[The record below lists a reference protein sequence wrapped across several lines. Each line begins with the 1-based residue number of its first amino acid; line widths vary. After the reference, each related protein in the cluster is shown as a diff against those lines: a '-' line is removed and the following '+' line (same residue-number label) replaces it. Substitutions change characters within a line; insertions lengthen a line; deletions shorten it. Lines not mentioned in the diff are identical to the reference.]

1 MAVSKMEKMTIIAAA
16 EKEAAILQAIQGLQ
30 IVEVKRIFHS
40 PEERVKNKRSSC
52 NCCSIVSY
60 LRSCS
65 VDCSACKKEY

>member
-40 PEERVKNKRSSC
+40 PEGEQALVN
-52 NCCSIVSY
+52 
-60 LRSCS
+60 
-65 VDCSACKKEY
+65 